1 MACITLFAR
10 PMAMATTQLERVI
23 QQESESTWQ
32 LNATVEPKS
41 LSMSWVVVTDS
52 NGGRKLR
59 MQWVPSADSAD
70 GACAIGTF
78 NIPLISPA

>member
-1 MACITLFAR
+1 MACITLFAQ

-52 NGGRKLR
+52 NGGRTLR
-59 MQWVPSADSAD
+59 MQWVPSADSR
-70 GACAIGTF
+70 
-78 NIPLISPA
+78 

>member
-32 LNATVEPKS
+32 LNATMEPKS

-59 MQWVPSADSAD
+59 MQWVPSADSR
-70 GACAIGTF
+70 
-78 NIPLISPA
+78 